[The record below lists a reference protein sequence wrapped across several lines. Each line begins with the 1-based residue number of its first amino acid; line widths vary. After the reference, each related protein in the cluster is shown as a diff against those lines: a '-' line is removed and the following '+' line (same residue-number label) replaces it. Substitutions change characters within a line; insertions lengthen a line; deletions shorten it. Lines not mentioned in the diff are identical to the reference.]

1 MKVKLRIWSAIASFQ
16 KLGDQTDR
24 VLLVQLKLYMAKRTL
39 TLKSGRHSTPE
50 TIKRT

>member
-24 VLLVQLKLYMAKRTL
+24 VVVAIRLLKQLKELEIVVDKCESL
-39 TLKSGRHSTPE
+39 ES
-50 TIKRT
+50 